1 MIHVTL
7 SPQILCLLS
16 RTGVSIL
23 QLPTHSTPTLEESKR
38 VIPPRW
44 ILNEWSCHVYWHRS
58 YYEWVIADLWSMWVY
73 HLISYVFYWGTV
85 CQFCDCPLIVWRL
98 SKDQNKWSRP
108 VEFWMSDP
116 ATLNSDWVIPP
127 RVLTPVILWVGN
139 RRFLIH
145 VTLSPHISC
154 LLSRTGVSILR
165 LPTHGTMTLNSD

>member
-1 MIHVTL
+1 M
-7 SPQILCLLS
+7 
-16 RTGVSIL
+16 
-23 QLPTHSTPTLEESKR
+23 
-38 VIPPRW
+38 
-44 ILNEWSCHVYWHRS
+44 YWHRS

-73 HLISYVFYWGTV
+73 HLISYVFYWGPV

-108 VEFWMSDP
+108 VVFWMSDP
-116 ATLNSDWVIPP
+116 ATLNSEWVIPP

-154 LLSRTGVSILR
+154 PLSRTGVSILW
-165 LPTHGTMTLNSD
+165 LPTHSTTTLEESKRVIPPRWILNEWSRHVEFWLSDPATCIDTGRTMSG